1 MKGRPQIVLDIAG
14 VLLSNMSLT
23 CWRDMIRETNLSAE
37 SLKVHFTGIKRQ
49 LWTGIMREEE
59 FWQSLNEAYPEL
71 SISRAK
77 EILYSSIVPLPT
89 AQYLER
95 WSELADIHLL
105 SNHCKEWIEP
115 NLSRLSSFTKS
126 ITISNQV
133 GLCKPEIEIYQR
145 VETFLVAGEEVLFI
159 DDQEKNLHS
168 AKLLGWETLLADE
181 EGDWVNEVESLL
193 RKFINA

>member
-1 MKGRPQIVLDIAG
+1 MRGRPQIVLDIAG

-23 CWRDMIRETNLSAE
+23 CWRDMIQETNLSAA

-59 FWQSLNEAYPEL
+59 FWQSLNQAYPEL

-77 EILYSSIVPLPT
+77 DILTNSIVPLPA

-95 WSELADIHLL
+95 WSVFADIHLL

-115 NLSRLSSFTKS
+115 NLNRLSLFTKS

-145 VETFLVAGEEVLFI
+145 VETFLAAGEEVLFI

-168 AKLLGWETLLADE
+168 AKLLGWKTLLADE
-181 EGDWVNEVESLL
+181 AGDWVNEVESLL
-193 RKFINA
+193 I

>member
-23 CWRDMIRETNLSAE
+23 CWKDMIQETNLSAE
-37 SLKVHFTGIKRQ
+37 SLKVHFAGIKRK
-49 LWTGIMREEE
+49 LWTGMMREEE
-59 FWQSLNEAYPEL
+59 FWQSLKELYPEL

-77 EILYSSIVPLPT
+77 DILYNSIIPLPA

-95 WSELADIHLL
+95 WSEFADIHLL

-126 ITISNQV
+126 VTISNQV
-133 GLCKPEIEIYQR
+133 GLCK
-145 VETFLVAGEEVLFI
+145 
-159 DDQEKNLHS
+159 
-168 AKLLGWETLLADE
+168 
-181 EGDWVNEVESLL
+181 L
-193 RKFINA
+193 RLRYTNG

>member
-23 CWRDMIRETNLSAE
+23 CWKDMSEETNLSAE
-37 SLKVHFTGIKRQ
+37 SLKVHFAGIKRK
-49 LWTGIMREEE
+49 LWTGMMREEE
-59 FWQSLNEAYPEL
+59 FWQSLKEMYPEL

-77 EILYSSIVPLPT
+77 DILYNSIVPLPA

-95 WSELADIHLL
+95 WSEFADIHLL
-105 SNHCKEWIEP
+105 SNHCKGWIEP
-115 NLSRLSSFTKS
+115 NLSCLSSFTKS
-126 ITISNQV
+126 VTISNQV
-133 GLCKPEIEIYQR
+133 GLCKREIEIYQR
-145 VETFLVAGEEVLFI
+145 VKTLLAAGEEVLFI

-168 AKLLGWETLLADE
+168 AKLLGWKTLLADE

-193 RKFINA
+193 I